1 MSSGS
6 APWGAYAQIA
16 DALRGRI
23 VTGKL
28 VAGALLPSEAALC
41 HEFSVARNTV
51 RRALGLLEAEGLI
64 QTFPGKGRMVAG
76 YVTTPYT
83 YLRIAAELRQQIDSG
98 ELVPGEV
105 LPSEA
110 ALMAQYGVARGTAR
124 QALAH
129 LEAAGLVEVRHGKGR
144 FVRRRP

>member
-6 APWGAYAQIA
+6 TPWGAYAQIA
-16 DALRGRI
+16 DALRGCI
-23 VTGKL
+23 VTGEL

-41 HEFSVARNTV
+41 QEFSVARNTV

-64 QTFPGKGRMVAG
+64 QTFPGKGRVVCG

-83 YLRIAAELRQQIDSG
+83 YLRIAAELRQQIENG
-98 ELVPGEV
+98 ELSCGDA

-110 ALMAQYGVARGTAR
+110 ALMSQYGVARGTAR

-129 LEAAGLVEVRHGKGR
+129 LEAAGLIEVQHGKGR